1 MGTDSQT
8 GEFDHERSSR
18 LAGADAP
25 ERTRHL
31 ATDEELLASFR
42 AGDREAFGLM
52 ASRHETALLGLA
64 RGLLGGSRTLATEA
78 VQDAWVRVIRHAHTY
93 DSRASVRTWLYRI
106 VINRCRDVNARE
118 RRAAALAR
126 AFAIKRLPRGES
138 ARSHQGGAQDRTV
151 GTATSD
157 DLAALL
163 PALATLPED
172 RREVIVLV
180 YGRGMTHE
188 AAADVLAIPLGT
200 LKSRLHA
207 ALRHLREHMKM
218 GDAVERER
226 FEPRR
231 EHGHGL
237 GQGHGL
243 GEDER

>member
-1 MGTDSQT
+1 MGTHASADDSDR
-8 GEFDHERSSR
+8 GRSTR
-18 LAGADAP
+18 VGGVDEP
-25 ERTRHL
+25 EATRDL

-42 AGDREAFGLM
+42 DGDREAFGVL
-52 ASRHETALLGLA
+52 ASRHEVALLGLA
-64 RGLLGGSRTLATEA
+64 KGLLGGSRTLATEA

-93 DSRASVRTWLYRI
+93 DGRASVRTWLYRI

-118 RRAAALAR
+118 RRAATLAR
-126 AFAIKRLPRGES
+126 AFAVHRRPVGEAERSRGASVRAES
-138 ARSHQGGAQDRTV
+138 TGTV
-151 GTATSD
+151 LSD

-172 RREVIVLV
+172 RREVVVLV

-207 ALRHLREHMKM
+207 ALRHLREQMKL

-226 FEPRR
+226 SEARQER
-231 EHGHGL
+231 GHGL
-237 GQGHGL
+237 GHGHGE
-243 GEDER
+243 GER

>member
-1 MGTDSQT
+1 MGTRTST
-8 GEFDHERSSR
+8 GDADRERPSPIV
-18 LAGADAP
+18 GKGEP
-25 ERTRHL
+25 MTTGRT
-31 ATDEELLASFR
+31 TDEELLASFR
-42 AGDREAFGLM
+42 AGNRDAFGLL

-64 RGLLGGSRTLATEA
+64 KGLLGGSRTLATEA
-78 VQDAWVRVIRHAHTY
+78 VQDTWVRVIRHAHTF

-118 RRAAALAR
+118 RRAATLAR
-126 AFAIKRLPRGES
+126 AFAVNRRPVGQAKRPRIACMNAES
-138 ARSHQGGAQDRTV
+138 
-151 GTATSD
+151 TASTMSD

-172 RREVIVLV
+172 RREVVVLV

-207 ALRHLREHMKM
+207 ALRHLREQMNL

-226 FEPRR
+226 SEARR
-231 EHGHGL
+231 EHGQGL
-237 GQGHGL
+237 GHGHGH
-243 GEDER
+243 GESER